1 MPRQASF
8 AVVLLVSL
16 IALNTAAAQTPVSK
30 KPLAIVDPVEA
41 VNLKEATTD
50 ADGPKSRLNVPT
62 KTLGGREFW
71 GDVVHFHDWRIQQN
85 VFTKHYRLIDG
96 TDTRRAWGTREQ
108 CQVALD
114 EIKREQRL
122 PRMSGTGVILIHG
135 ITRSSKSMS
144 AFREPLTKA
153 GFHVFPFDYPS
164 TRVEIPE
171 SADYLKQV
179 IESLEGIETLH
190 IVAHSMGGIVTRAY
204 MSQPNSDPRIKRL
217 VMLGSPNSGAELADL
232 LSDNLNFVFKP
243 MLGPAGQQLV
253 TDPEGLIARLPIPKC
268 EFAVIAGGRGGNGF
282 NPLIP
287 GDDDGIVSL
296 SSTRLPGAADFMQLP
311 SLHLR
316 LLRTPEAISSAIRF
330 LETGKLRD
338 QGEPQP
344 IPRTASN
351 AVQPFEK

>member
-1 MPRQASF
+1 MPRHVSF
-8 AVVLLVSL
+8 AVIVVAWLVASSTV
-16 IALNTAAAQTPVSK
+16 TAQSQEVQ
-30 KPLAIVDPVEA
+30 KPLAISDSTEA
-41 VNLKEATTD
+41 NSD
-50 ADGPKSRLNVPT
+50 ASSPKSRLNVPM

-96 TDTRRAWGTREQ
+96 SDTRRAWGTREQ
-108 CQVALD
+108 CQAALD
-114 EIKREQRL
+114 EVKREQRL

-153 GFHVFPFDYPS
+153 GYHVFPFDYPS

-190 IVAHSMGGIVTRAY
+190 IIAHSMGGIVTRAY
-204 MSQPNSDPRIKRL
+204 MSQPNPDPRIKRL
-217 VMLGSPNSGAELADL
+217 VMIGSPNSGAELADL
-232 LSDNLNFVFKP
+232 LSDNMNFVFKP

-253 TDPEGLIARLPIPKC
+253 TDSDGLIARLPTPTC
-268 EFAVIAGGRGGNGF
+268 DFAVIAGGRGGNGF

-287 GDDDGIVSL
+287 DDDDGIVSVA
-296 SSTRLPGAADFMQLP
+296 STRLPGAADFMQIP

-316 LLRTPEAISSAIRF
+316 LLRAPEAISSAIRF
-330 LETGKLRD
+330 LETGKLRN
-338 QGEPQP
+338 QGDPQP
-344 IPRTASN
+344 IPRN
-351 AVQPFEK
+351 H

>member
-1 MPRQASF
+1 MPRHVSF
-8 AVVLLVSL
+8 AVIVAAWLVASSTV
-16 IALNTAAAQTPVSK
+16 TAQSQEVQ
-30 KPLAIVDPVEA
+30 KPLAISDSTKTNSEA
-41 VNLKEATTD
+41 SS
-50 ADGPKSRLNVPT
+50 PKSRLNVPM

-96 TDTRRAWGTREQ
+96 SDTRRAWGTREQ
-108 CQVALD
+108 CQAALD
-114 EIKREQRL
+114 EVKREQRL
-122 PRMSGTGVILIHG
+122 PRMSGPGVILIHG

-190 IVAHSMGGIVTRAY
+190 IIAHSMGGIVTRAY
-204 MSQPNSDPRIKRL
+204 MSQPNPDPRIKRL
-217 VMLGSPNSGAELADL
+217 VMIGSPNSGAELADL
-232 LSDNLNFVFKP
+232 LSDNMNFVFKP

-253 TDPEGLIARLPIPKC
+253 TDSDGLIARLPTPTC
-268 EFAVIAGGRGGNGF
+268 DFAVIAGGRGGNGF

-287 GDDDGIVSL
+287 DDDDGIVSVA
-296 SSTRLPGAADFMQLP
+296 STRLPGAADFMQVP

-330 LETGKLRD
+330 LETGKLRN
-338 QGEPQP
+338 QGDPQP
-344 IPRTASN
+344 IPRN
-351 AVQPFEK
+351 H

>member
-1 MPRQASF
+1 MPQHISF
-8 AVVLLVSL
+8 AVVIFAWL
-16 IALNTAAAQTPVSK
+16 IASNSNTAQSQDVD
-30 KPLAIVDPVEA
+30 KPLAAIDLTEA
-41 VNLKEATTD
+41 NAD
-50 ADGPKSRLNVPT
+50 ADGPKPRPNVPT

-71 GDVVHFHDWRIQQN
+71 GDVLHFHEWRIQQN

-96 TDTRRAWGTREQ
+96 SDTRRAWGTREQ
-108 CQVALD
+108 CQAALD
-114 EIKREQRL
+114 EIKLEQRL

-179 IESLEGIETLH
+179 IGSLEGIETLH

-204 MSQPNSDPRIKRL
+204 MSQPNSDARLKRL
-217 VMLGSPNSGAELADL
+217 VMIGSPNSGAELADL
-232 LSDNLNFVFKP
+232 LSDNMNLVFKP

-253 TDPEGLIARLPIPKC
+253 TDPDGLIARLPTPIC
-268 EFAVIAGGRGGNGF
+268 DFAVIAGGRGGNGF

-287 GDDDGIVSL
+287 GDDDGIVSVA
-296 SSTRLPGAADFMQLP
+296 STRLPGAADFMQVS

-316 LLRTPEAISSAIRF
+316 LLRSPEAINSAIRF
-330 LETGKLRD
+330 LETGKLRKEKD
-338 QGEPQP
+338 EAPQP
-344 IPRTASN
+344 IPR
-351 AVQPFEK
+351 